1 MQSSS
6 VVRGRSG
13 MGWRF
18 PPERDRWMVWLRDG
32 VHALLS
38 VERESSQSR
47 VRVDIV
53 SPDVTEFLEVRVHGS
68 SPELDAEL
76 LEEIVAAAVEGDLAF
91 LPAHRQAWAIVI
103 RTTLEDLRRR
113 SG

>member
-1 MQSSS
+1 
-6 VVRGRSG
+6 

-18 PPERDRWMVWLRDG
+18 SSERDRWMLWLRGG

-38 VERESSQSR
+38 VERLSSQSA

-53 SPDVTEFLEVRVHGS
+53 SPDVTAFLEVRVDGTS
-68 SPELDAEL
+68 AELDAEL
-76 LEEIVAAAVEGDLAF
+76 LEEIVTAAVEGDLAF
-91 LPAHRQAWAIVI
+91 LPAHRSAWAIVI
-103 RTTLEDLRRR
+103 RTTAEGLRRR